1 MGDLIEFST
10 WPRQQNIFH
19 KLTSGAIAF
28 SVKGETHAAVGLAKN
43 PSADCEY
50 WVIIG
55 HNECWLNSGKRTNH
69 LGNNSILCSQVFTK
83 FWISW
88 DNSVLQFGRT
98 HDGIPLIRTE
108 ITVSDIQY
116 VTFSAY
122 NGGAVHWK
130 LYLPPKLERLL
141 PKKVQGG
148 LEWIKGDNI
157 LPNGALIGGYEK
169 EMLYIIR
176 AEHEGSLTPGK
187 FVPSLGLAIISWGDE
202 AHVKSD
208 FEVLC
213 GYNCIWVPTSGNIIP
228 AGAVVAGYSENTLE
242 PLYVGRV
249 VKHGHLILGKVLP
262 SHKVCYFPY
271 KDKEFAKQKYEILV
285 NPEISM
291 DSPNCYDKAQLSGD
305 RLIAESYIANW
316 EHARNS
322 EYTSESE
329 SE

>member
-55 HNECWLNSGKRTNH
+55 HNECWLNS
-69 LGNNSILCSQVFTK
+69 V
-83 FWISW
+83 
-88 DNSVLQFGRT
+88 
-98 HDGIPLIRTE
+98 
-108 ITVSDIQY
+108 
-116 VTFSAY
+116 
-122 NGGAVHWK
+122 
-130 LYLPPKLERLL
+130 PPKLERLL